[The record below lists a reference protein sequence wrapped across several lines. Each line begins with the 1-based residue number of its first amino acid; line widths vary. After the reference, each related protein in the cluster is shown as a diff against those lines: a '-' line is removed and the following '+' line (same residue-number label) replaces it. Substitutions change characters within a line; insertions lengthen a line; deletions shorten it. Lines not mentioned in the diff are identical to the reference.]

1 MHRRLAL
8 LLVTG
13 SLTITLAA
21 CTSGQNSAKSRKVP
35 IDAPK
40 WQQQGLS
47 PEQRDASAREALLQS
62 QLWLDPSCRWLE
74 YGAWVVPDSQQAPI
88 YKAAEEVGYI
98 EMKEAGQDTRH
109 YTPRPAYDVTLT
121 DLGETETADCKTE
134 SYGKKV
140 WGVPVS
146 RRSLKSLTYI
156 KDGPAYSD
164 YTYFALEEE
173 WLPTT
178 VGERVKDVLTSYM
191 KVQYGTWHTQVLMRR
206 VEQHWYV
213 EQLGEVGYYHPEP
226 KW

>member
-1 MHRRLAL
+1 M
-8 LLVTG
+8 
-13 SLTITLAA
+13 
-21 CTSGQNSAKSRKVP
+21 
-35 IDAPK
+35 
-40 WQQQGLS
+40 
-47 PEQRDASAREALLQS
+47 
-62 QLWLDPSCRWLE
+62 
-74 YGAWVVPDSQQAPI
+74 
-88 YKAAEEVGYI
+88 
-98 EMKEAGQDTRH
+98 
-109 YTPRPAYDVTLT
+109 
-121 DLGETETADCKTE
+121 
-134 SYGKKV
+134 
-140 WGVPVS
+140 S

-156 KDGPAYSD
+156 EDGPADSD